1 MRQQLQDWGLKMRII
16 WLLCLAMLVCDGVK
30 ELFGTVSPNGTVDV
44 IFIQLREITA
54 ECLMCVERARA
65 TISSQRLRSG
75 VLLELWL
82 RSLRRFDAC

>member
-1 MRQQLQDWGLKMRII
+1 MRII

-54 ECLMCVERARA
+54 ECLVCVERARFKIEMLPQEYFSA
-65 TISSQRLRSG
+65 R
-75 VLLELWL
+75 VWL
-82 RSLRRFDAC
+82 APRIPASVE